1 MSSCD
6 NKEKNQT
13 EGESIFPSI
22 DANKVGISSEKLSL
36 LKDEI
41 SSWVETGDL
50 VGGEVLIIKDDYTIF
65 HESFGWFNKELN
77 KKMEK

>member
-1 MSSCD
+1 MNLRKLSYCLIFFGVILSSCD

-50 VGGEVLIIKDDYTIF
+50 VGGEV
-65 HESFGWFNKELN
+65 
-77 KKMEK
+77 